1 MAGASSGGTSSSGG
15 AAYPSFSSRIAFIIV
30 AAGSAVGLGNVWGF
44 PYVAGQNGGG
54 GFVLIYLLA
63 LALVA
68 APAFMAELM
77 LGRMGKAS
85 PPNALARLQ
94 AKAGSR
100 LHWPL
105 VGWTGLV
112 GTILVLS
119 FYAVIAGQAMDYAIE
134 AAKGG
139 FAGWTD
145 QQVQALDADFKSSIP
160 MMALWSAIFMA
171 LTALIVSFDI
181 NTGLEKAGK
190 VMMPALLMILLGMVI
205 YSGNTGDFAAAVD
218 FLFGF
223 HKMEIT
229 PHLFLEA
236 VGQAFFTLGVG
247 VGGIMTYGSYM
258 GRDVNLPRA
267 TLWVVAM
274 DLFVALAAGLAIF
287 PLVFSSGVSAAAG
300 PGLVFLTLP
309 LIFADIPG
317 GAIVAFAFFILLT
330 FAAVTSSI
338 SLLSPTVA
346 RLEEAGWS
354 RRKGAALMASLA
366 VIISL
371 LTAYSFAG
379 GKQVF
384 PLASLGF
391 DGMTYFDLIREG
403 VSNFILPLSGLAYAL
418 MVGWALQRED
428 VRAALPMDDGLM
440 FRAWHGVIRYVT
452 PLSIAALFVGAF
464 VG

>member
-1 MAGASSGGTSSSGG
+1 MAGAGTGENS
-15 AAYPSFSSRIAFIIV
+15 AYPSFSSRIAFIIV
-30 AAGSAVGLGNVWGF
+30 TAGSAVGLGNVWGF

-85 PPNALARLQ
+85 PPTALGRLQ
-94 AKAGSR
+94 AKVGSK

-119 FYAVIAGQAMDYAIE
+119 FYAVIAGQAMDYMLE
-134 AAKGG
+134 AAGGG
-139 FAGWTD
+139 FAGWSD
-145 QQVQALDADFKSSIP
+145 ADVQALDANFKSSMP
-160 MMALWSAIFMA
+160 MMALWSAIFMG

-181 NTGLEKAGK
+181 NTGLEQAGK
-190 VMMPALLMILLGMVI
+190 VMMPLLLLILLGMVI
-205 YSGNTGDFAAAVD
+205 YSGNMGDFGKAVD

-223 HKMEIT
+223 HEMEFT
-229 PHLFLEA
+229 PRLFLEA
-236 VGQAFFTLGVG
+236 MGQAFFTLGVG

-267 TLWVVAM
+267 TFWIVAM
-274 DLFVALAAGLAIF
+274 DVFVALAAGLAIF
-287 PLVFSSGVSAAAG
+287 PLVFSSGVDAAAG

-317 GAIVAFAFFILLT
+317 GAVVAFAFFLLLT

-354 RRKGAALMASLA
+354 RRRGATVMAAL
-366 VIISL
+366 VVGISL
-371 LTAYSFAG
+371 LTSYSFAG
-379 GKQVF
+379 GKDVF
-384 PLASLGF
+384 PLAALGLG
-391 DGMTYFDLIREG
+391 GMTFFDLIREG

-418 MVGWALQRED
+418 MVGWALSRED
-428 VRAALPMDDGLM
+428 VRQALPMADGPL
-440 FRAWHGVIRYVT
+440 FRAWHMVIRYVAPICIT
-452 PLSIAALFVGAF
+452 ALFVGA
-464 VG
+464 VAG

>member
-1 MAGASSGGTSSSGG
+1 
-15 AAYPSFSSRIAFIIV
+15 
-30 AAGSAVGLGNVWGF
+30 
-44 PYVAGQNGGG
+44 
-54 GFVLIYLLA
+54 VLIYLLA

-85 PPNALARLQ
+85 PPTALGRLQ
-94 AKAGSR
+94 AKVGSK

-119 FYAVIAGQAMDYAIE
+119 FYAVIAGQAMDYMLE
-134 AAKGG
+134 AAGGG
-139 FAGWTD
+139 FAGWSD
-145 QQVQALDADFKSSIP
+145 ADVQALDANFKSSMP
-160 MMALWSAIFMA
+160 MMALWSAIFMG

-190 VMMPALLMILLGMVI
+190 VMMPLLLLILLGMVI
-205 YSGNTGDFAAAVD
+205 YSGNMGDFGKAVD

-223 HKMEIT
+223 HEMEFT
-229 PHLFLEA
+229 PRLFLEA
-236 VGQAFFTLGVG
+236 MGQAFFTLGVG

-267 TLWVVAM
+267 TFWIVAM
-274 DLFVALAAGLAIF
+274 DVFVALAAGLAIF
-287 PLVFSSGVSAAAG
+287 PLVFSSGVDAAAG

-317 GAIVAFAFFILLT
+317 GAVVAFAFFLLLT

-354 RRKGAALMASLA
+354 RRKGAAMMAGLA
-366 VIISL
+366 VVISL
-371 LTAYSFAG
+371 LTSYSFAG
-379 GKQVF
+379 GKDVF
-384 PLASLGF
+384 PLAALGLG
-391 DGMTYFDLIREG
+391 GMTFFDLIREG

-418 MVGWALQRED
+418 MVGWALSRED
-428 VRAALPMDDGLM
+428 VRQALPMADGPL
-440 FRAWHGVIRYVT
+440 FRAWHMVIRYVAPICIT
-452 PLSIAALFVGAF
+452 ALFVGA
-464 VG
+464 VAG

>member
-1 MAGASSGGTSSSGG
+1 MAGASSGGNS
-15 AAYPSFSSRIAFIIV
+15 AYPSFSSRIAFIIV
-30 AAGSAVGLGNVWGF
+30 TAGSAVGLGNVWGF

-63 LALVA
+63 LAFVA

-85 PPNALARLQ
+85 PPNALGRLQ

-139 FAGWTD
+139 FAGWSD
-145 QQVQALDADFKSSIP
+145 HEVQALDADFKSSMP
-160 MMALWSAIFMA
+160 MMALWSAIFMG

-205 YSGNTGDFAAAVD
+205 YSGNTGDFGAAVD

-223 HKMEIT
+223 HKMDVT
-229 PHLFLEA
+229 PRLFLEA

-258 GRDVNLPRA
+258 GSNVNLPRA
-267 TLWVVAM
+267 TLWIVAM

-317 GAIVAFAFFILLT
+317 GAVVAFAFFLLLT

-354 RRKGAALMASLA
+354 RRKGAVLMASLA

-379 GKQVF
+379 GKHVF
-384 PLASLGF
+384 PLAALGL
-391 DGMTYFDLIREG
+391 DGMTFFDLIREG

-418 MVGWALQRED
+418 MVGWALSREE
-428 VRAALPMDDGLM
+428 VRKALPMEDGLM
-440 FRAWHGVIRYVT
+440 FRLWHGVIRYVAPICIT
-452 PLSIAALFVGAF
+452 ALFIGA
-464 VG
+464 VAG